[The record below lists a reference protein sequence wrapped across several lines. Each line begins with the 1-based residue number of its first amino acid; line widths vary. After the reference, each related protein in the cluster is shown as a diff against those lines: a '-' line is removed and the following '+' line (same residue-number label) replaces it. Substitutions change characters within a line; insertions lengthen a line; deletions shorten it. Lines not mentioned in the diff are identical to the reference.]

1 MNRYEVIHLLTKGNP
16 ELRRRV
22 DNKINDPVE
31 LGKAF
36 RRMRKAAHWSIKE
49 MAERMGTDTKTIYD
63 RERGVVKED
72 LDGVW
77 VSYAE
82 MLE

>member
-1 MNRYEVIHLLTKGNP
+1 MYEFIQVATKGNP
-16 ELRRRV
+16 ELRRSLEKSI
-22 DNKINDPVE
+22 DDPVE

-49 MAERMGTDTKTIYD
+49 MAERTGTDTKTIYD

-72 LDGVW
+72 VNGVW
-77 VSYAE
+77 MSYAE
-82 MLE
+82 VLK